1 MYAVIFRATIRQLD
15 SAYSDMASQ
24 LRQLALDQYGCLEF
38 TAVTEGDQEI
48 AISYWSD
55 LEQIKRWKQDPL
67 HLQAQQLGKQ
77 QWYRDYQVQV
87 VELVKEYSSANNS
100 G

>member
-24 LRQLALDQYGCLEF
+24 LRQLALDRYGCLEF
-38 TAVTEGDQEI
+38 TAVTEGEQEI

-55 LEQIKRWKQDPL
+55 LEQIKQWKQDPL

-77 QWYRDYQVQV
+77 QWYRDYRVQI
-87 VELVKEYSSANNS
+87 VEVLREYRNGDGN
-100 G
+100 

>member
-1 MYAVIFRATIRQLD
+1 MYAVIFRATIRHLD

-24 LRQLALDQYGCLEF
+24 LRQLALDRYGCLEF
-38 TAVTEGDQEI
+38 TAVTEGEQEI

>member
-38 TAVTEGDQEI
+38 TAVTEGEQEI

>member
-1 MYAVIFRATIRQLD
+1 MYAVIFRASIRQLD
-15 SAYSDMASQ
+15 AEYSDMASQ
-24 LRQLALDQYGCLEF
+24 LRQLALADYGCLEF
-38 TAVTEGDQEI
+38 TALTEGDEEI

-67 HLQAQQLGKQ
+67 HLQAQRMGKQ

-87 VELVKEYSSANNS
+87 VEILRDYPSEDRD
-100 G
+100 